1 MSYFIIFGFLVW
13 ISWSYQ
19 LRILKNF
26 FQQNR
31 KILNGLFFSTI
42 WHFILLLMISQL
54 SQLFLTH
61 HSQDKL
67 EKNSITVDTINQ
79 QELQQLKQQ
88 WRKVGIKNGKKN
100 DQEFFQGQV
109 KKKIDLSNLA
119 IKPGSTKTPP
129 VDKIENSQNLNPTNA
144 LTGNQKVSSARATYN
159 NRISKQLQ
167 NNATSNKPFQMM
179 IKEELA
185 HISTDS
191 KNDSDLL
198 TILNNTDL
206 QLRLDPPEGVSVD
219 ELNQLES
226 IFFGFNQRAMAKFI
240 QTIFNEYLK
249 MDRKSPFFM
258 RQLKIKNESML
269 GKVTFDQNGD
279 IIKINFLRSSDLE
292 PVQVLFENTLQ
303 SMQKLQNPPKD
314 LIKNGEFS
322 IFYQLIIKG

>member
-1 MSYFIIFGFLVW
+1 
-13 ISWSYQ
+13 
-19 LRILKNF
+19 
-26 FQQNR
+26 
-31 KILNGLFFSTI
+31 
-42 WHFILLLMISQL
+42 MISQL